1 MSEETYESCL
11 TGEYNMDKE
20 AVEFI
25 IQIYKLGGEEA
36 IKQAKQLWDAMPKE
50 VLTVVG
56 VLASWGLADKI
67 KELLKPV
74 WGSLLEIIVA
84 MILGLGVA
92 AILLAL
98 TAAVECLPKLAD

>member
-1 MSEETYESCL
+1 MSEETYTACL
-11 TGEYNMDKE
+11 TGEYNQDKE
-20 AVEFI
+20 SVDFI

-36 IKQAKQLWDAMPKE
+36 IKEAKKLWDAMPKE
-50 VLTVVG
+50 VIAVVG
-56 VLASWGLADKI
+56 VLLTWGLQDKI

-84 MILGLGVA
+84 MILGLGLA